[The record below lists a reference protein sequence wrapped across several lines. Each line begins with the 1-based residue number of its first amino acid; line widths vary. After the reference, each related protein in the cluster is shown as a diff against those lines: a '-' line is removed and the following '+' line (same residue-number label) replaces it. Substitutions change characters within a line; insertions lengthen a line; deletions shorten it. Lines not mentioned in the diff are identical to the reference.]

1 MTRLMDWGTSMYGGY
16 YATVIESVDGKDN
29 VIGIHADK
37 LKELKEQL
45 AKYNL
50 KADANRRYDN

>member
-1 MTRLMDWGTSMYGGY
+1 MDWGTSMYGGY